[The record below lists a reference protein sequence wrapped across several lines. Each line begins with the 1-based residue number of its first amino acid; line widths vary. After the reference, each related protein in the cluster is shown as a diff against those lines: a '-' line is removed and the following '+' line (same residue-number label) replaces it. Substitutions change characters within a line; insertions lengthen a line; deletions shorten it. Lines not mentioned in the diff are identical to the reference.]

1 MKIPPLMEWKS
12 FTCDRN
18 PFIFNISKR
27 KKKKYKQNVKHSRE
41 RKYIYI
47 LCIIYLFYVCC
58 PSVNHETTT
67 TKSTSF
73 SKNKQNLKKKVP
85 LGVF

>member
-1 MKIPPLMEWKS
+1 MEWKS

-18 PFIFNISKR
+18 PFIFNISK
-27 KKKKYKQNVKHSRE
+27 KKYQQNVKHSRE
-41 RKYIYI
+41 KDIYI
-47 LCIIYLFYVCC
+47 LCIIYLYFYVCC

-73 SKNKQNLKKKVP
+73 STNKTKTTTK
-85 LGVF
+85 